1 MPSYRFRR
9 LTWSFLSQGQRP
21 AIQGGNFNA
30 PPPREQ
36 QQSQS
41 YFARSHSSRRLPDPV
56 ELAHRLEEAR
66 TSAKLLEQTVQCTPP
81 AEFLSNELIREF
93 ADRCHSASRSIQGYM
108 QAENPGPD
116 NDTMESLIDTNGQ
129 LQRALEQHQRALLNA
144 KRHAGLDEPR
154 SNANGPHD
162 SPSPMG
168 NGPSPGARP
177 DPAKQYVY
185 PPAGGSSSK
194 DRLNEEPPPVPSR
207 DGLENGKGKGKAT
220 AGSSSANGFGSGSG
234 SGSRL
239 ADDREDPF
247 ADPPS
252 EPPPSHR
259 DTPADV
265 SPNTPE
271 DESRLGAEPF
281 HPGFNPTPSYINR
294 QDSAMGKVAMTSAA
308 SPPPASSGGGS
319 SAAQTRMAP
328 AKPGDYNDLYDK

>member
-1 MPSYRFRR
+1 
-9 LTWSFLSQGQRP
+9 
-21 AIQGGNFNA
+21 
-30 PPPREQ
+30 
-36 QQSQS
+36 
-41 YFARSHSSRRLPDPV
+41 
-56 ELAHRLEEAR
+56 
-66 TSAKLLEQTVQCTPP
+66 
-81 AEFLSNELIREF
+81 
-93 ADRCHSASRSIQGYM
+93 
-108 QAENPGPD
+108 
-116 NDTMESLIDTNGQ
+116 
-129 LQRALEQHQRALLNA
+129 
-144 KRHAGLDEPR
+144 
-154 SNANGPHD
+154 
-162 SPSPMG
+162 
-168 NGPSPGARP
+168 
-177 DPAKQYVY
+177 
-185 PPAGGSSSK
+185 
-194 DRLNEEPPPVPSR
+194 VPSR